1 MWERFGLRG
10 ARLAEAIGPQFFPP
24 ASTAKVLPGTHL
36 VAQGSIMNFSPNFP
50 CRSVIMSAV
59 AGVKKVKKVTKTTSK
74 KVKIHPTETQAGTT
88 CGLSS
93 QEGFDSKVG
102 PQRGYV

>member
-50 CRSVIMSAV
+50 CLQVSHHVGGGRCQE
-59 AGVKKVKKVTKTTSK
+59 GEEGHEDHKQKGKKSSYRN
-74 KVKIHPTETQAGTT
+74 TT
-88 CGLSS
+88 CGFSS
-93 QEGFDSKVG
+93 QEGFYSKFC